1 MSLSNRLGPLRRLE
15 LAGIDDVEHPVRD
28 GILSRLVRCLARAAA
43 RVYYPDIEISG
54 REFIPPAGPLLLA
67 ANHQNSL
74 IDPVLVGLVAS
85 RPVRF
90 LAKATL
96 FELPV
101 VGLLLHALGM
111 VPIHRRDDDPRLM
124 HRNFELLRR
133 AADRLRQG
141 EAVGIFPEGKS
152 HDAPR
157 IEPIKSGAARL
168 AIQAVR
174 AGAGPLRL
182 VPVGLNYQR
191 KEQFR
196 SAVWIRVGEPID
208 VNAWVDR
215 SDAAAEAAEASK
227 SRSPVIAPDEPVERE
242 LRDRS
247 LARELSTEVDRR
259 LRQLVVDLDDP
270 SCEPF
275 LRDLEL
281 LLPPPDNCRRNPFAW
296 LRQRQRLADAINH
309 FSRADPERARS
320 VANRIEHGRARL
332 EAVGLN
338 PRSAVLRWRGWR
350 LAARLVSEGT
360 LMTLGLLLVL
370 VGTLHH
376 LVPFLITRGLAR
388 LLRAPGRSVVA
399 LARVGVGLPIY
410 AGWYALHAWW
420 ISGYFLPWLAWA
432 WLVPMP
438 FAGLLAL
445 RYWRRV
451 KRTSPGWW
459 GGLFLAAQPKRLAAV
474 RSEYAELQQAL
485 EELSAEF
492 SRHHP
497 AEPLPQNSFSWRRL
511 AWAASGWMAVAVVA
525 FFVVA
530 WLRTWLADDELAE
543 FGRPAPAW
551 SAASAE
557 TVAATVA
564 ADELILVE
572 AIGGLKRLK
581 TESDRLQAEFL
592 SRRRDFYSQADDD
605 AIRRAM
611 LGYLTLRTT
620 LLGLSWKYQRYEEMA
635 DERLRQRAFL
645 VLVASASAISDA
657 SLELVVRFAPH
668 PDSVRK
674 LNEGDAAWGL
684 PPGLFDRVRA
694 DLQQDAVR
702 RFMDESLVRYQASG
716 PEFARLN
723 LTTNA
728 PHAGFHAVVQGHAST
743 RQRLMAE
750 VATSPL
756 VKPIDE
762 AGRMTRGLAY
772 RGQSFVST
780 WLGSTRFRQPRD
792 GRPMIAPAQLA
803 EFRAKLRP
811 GDILIERQNWF
822 LSRAFMPGYWA
833 HAALYVGD
841 TNDLIRL
848 GLDRDARVMARW
860 REFAARDSRGHE
872 HLILEAVP
880 EGVRMTTLE
889 HCIGVADAAAA
900 MRPRL
905 DEAQIREAIA
915 RAFTHL
921 GKAYDFDFDFFTS
934 DRLVCTELV
943 YRAYDGALRFPLVDV
958 MGRKTLPPTELVRKF
973 VLERGGPGAQLDC
986 VCFLDGDERRGRA
999 DFCDEEVFST
1009 TIERPGLILVPGA
1022 QR

>member
-1 MSLSNRLGPLRRLE
+1 MERP
-15 LAGIDDVEHPVRD
+15 AHD
-28 GILSRLVRCLARAAA
+28 GFLSRLVRWLARAAA
-43 RVYYPDIEISG
+43 RFYYPDIEISG
-54 REFIPPAGPLLLA
+54 RGSIPPTGPLLLA

-111 VPIHRRDDDPRLM
+111 VPIHRRDDDPKLM
-124 HRNFELLRR
+124 HRNLELLRR
-133 AADRLRQG
+133 AAARLHQG

-152 HDAPR
+152 HDSPR
-157 IEPIKSGAARL
+157 LEPIKSGAARL

-174 AGAGPLRL
+174 AGARPLRL

-196 SAVWIRVGEPID
+196 SAVWIRVGDPID
-208 VNAWVDR
+208 VAEWVDR
-215 SDAAAEAAEASK
+215 SDAATAAADAGTSSQAAAVE
-227 SRSPVIAPDEPVERE
+227 PDELAQRE
-242 LRDRS
+242 IRDRS
-247 LARELSTEVDRR
+247 MARELSTEVDRR

-281 LLPPPDNCRRNPFAW
+281 LLPPPDQCRRNPFAW
-296 LRQRQRLADAINH
+296 LRQRQHLADAINH
-309 FSRADPERARS
+309 FLREDPQRARV
-320 VANRIEHGRARL
+320 VANRIERGRSRL
-332 EAVGLN
+332 ESVGLN

-350 LAARLVSEGT
+350 LAARLVSEGI
-360 LMTLGLLLVL
+360 LMTLGFLVVL

-376 LVPFLITRGLAR
+376 LLPFLLTRAVAR
-388 LLRAPGRSVVA
+388 GVRAPGRSVVA

-410 AGWYALHAWW
+410 AGWYALHGWW
-420 ISGYFLPWLAWA
+420 ISQYFLPWVAWA
-432 WLVPMP
+432 WLLPMP
-438 FAGLLAL
+438 FVGLLAL

-459 GGLFLAAQPKRLAAV
+459 SGLLLVARPKRLAAV
-474 RSEYAELQQAL
+474 RAEHAELQLTL
-485 EELSAEF
+485 EELTAEF
-492 SRHHP
+492 SRRQP
-497 AEPLPQNSFSWRRL
+497 AAPLPRNSFSWRRL
-511 AWAASGWMAVAVVA
+511 AWATTRWLAVAAVA
-525 FFVVA
+525 FFAVA
-530 WLRTWLADDELAE
+530 WLRTWLAEADLRE

-551 SAASAE
+551 SAVAAE
-557 TVAATVA
+557 TIAATIT

-572 AIGGLKRLK
+572 AIGGLKRLEA
-581 TESDRLQAEFL
+581 ESARLQAEFL

-620 LLGLSWKYQRYEEMA
+620 LLGLAWKYQRHEEITE
-635 DERLRQRAFL
+635 ERLRQRAFL
-645 VLVASASAISDA
+645 VLLASASAISDA
-657 SLELVVRFAPH
+657 SLKLVARFAPH
-668 PDSVRK
+668 AASVRK

-684 PPGLFDRVRA
+684 PPGLFDRVRT
-694 DLQQDAVR
+694 DLQQDEVR
-702 RFMDESLVRYQASG
+702 RFMDESLARYRESAL
-716 PEFARLN
+716 ELARLN

-728 PHAGFHAVVQGHAST
+728 PQAGFHLVIQGHASD

-750 VATSPL
+750 VVTSSL

-762 AGRMTRGLAY
+762 AGRMTRSLAY

-848 GLDRDARVMARW
+848 GLDRDPRVMARW
-860 REFAARDSRGHE
+860 REFAARDRRGHE

-880 EGVRMTTLE
+880 EGVRVTTLE

-900 MRPRL
+900 IRPRL
-905 DEAQIREAIA
+905 SEAQIREAIA

-973 VLERGGPGAQLDC
+973 VHERGQPGAQLDC

-1009 TIERPGLILVPGA
+1009 TVERPGLILVPGSA
-1022 QR
+1022 R